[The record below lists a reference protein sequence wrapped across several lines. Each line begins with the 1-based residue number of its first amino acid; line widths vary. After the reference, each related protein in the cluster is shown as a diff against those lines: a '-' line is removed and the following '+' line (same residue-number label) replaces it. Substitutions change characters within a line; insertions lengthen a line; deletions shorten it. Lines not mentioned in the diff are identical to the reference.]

1 MDELL
6 RCFQRELPGIND
18 FLDQEADQLNGL
30 VRDVAKHIIGSGGK
44 RIRPILTI
52 LFARSLGYAKDDFH
66 AMACSLEL
74 LHSATLLHDDY
85 LDDAELRRGRPASH
99 LVFGRTETILA
110 GDALLALANQMAS
123 RYGNARL
130 SWLLAKGTMETAV
143 GEIEEI
149 SFSKNPSLNRDK
161 YLEIIIGK
169 TARLIECACRCGAA
183 LAGAT
188 PEQEDAA
195 GDFGLNLGIAFQ
207 LVDDA
212 LDYASPTSETG
223 KPEGGDLR
231 EGKVTLPLILLME
244 NGDAEQSV
252 TLLRALKEQSLT
264 DAQCQD
270 ILTRVRDGRYSEKT
284 REEAAAYVEKAKACL
299 DSFEPGEELVVLKQ
313 AADFVL
319 TRTK

>member
-1 MDELL
+1 MNQLL
-6 RCFQRELPGIND
+6 QYFQRELPGIND
-18 FLDQEADQLNGL
+18 FLDAEADQLNGL
-30 VRDVAKHIIGSGGK
+30 VKDVAKHIIGSGGK
-44 RIRPILTI
+44 RIRPMLT
-52 LFARSLGYAKDDFH
+52 LLMARAFGYRGDDFH
-66 AMACSLEL
+66 AIACSLEL

-85 LDDAELRRGRPASH
+85 LDDAELRRGREASH

-110 GDALLALANQMAS
+110 GDALLALANEMGA
-123 RYGNARL
+123 RYGIPRL
-130 SWLLAKGTMETAV
+130 SWLLAKGIMETAV

-149 SFSKNPSLNRDK
+149 EFSKKPTLDREK
-161 YLEIIIGK
+161 YMEIIIGK

-195 GDFGLNLGIAFQ
+195 GDYGLNLGIAFQ

-223 KPEGGDLR
+223 KPEGGDLK

-244 NGDAEQSV
+244 EGDAAGGEV
-252 TLLRALKEQSLT
+252 LLEALAEGSLSEE
-264 DAQCQD
+264 QCQD
-270 ILTRVRDGRYSEKT
+270 VLEQVREGRYSEKT
-284 REEAAAYVEKAKACL
+284 RDEAAAYVEKAKACL
-299 DSFEPGEELVVLKQ
+299 DGLASGEEVTVLKQ

>member
-1 MDELL
+1 MKELL
-6 RCFQRELPGIND
+6 QYFQRELPGIND
-18 FLDQEADQLNGL
+18 FLDAEAEQLNGL
-30 VRDVAKHIIGSGGK
+30 VRDVAKHILSSGGK
-44 RIRPILTI
+44 RIRPMLTL
-52 LFARSLGYAKDDFH
+52 LFARALGYERDDYH

-74 LHSATLLHDDY
+74 LHSATLLHDDF
-85 LDDAELRRGRPASH
+85 LDGADVRRGKTASH
-99 LVFGRTETILA
+99 IVFGRTETILA
-110 GDALLALANQMAS
+110 GDALLALANEMGA

-130 SWLLAKGTMETAV
+130 SWLLARGIMETAV

-149 SFSKNPSLNRDK
+149 EFSRNPSLDRLIYMN
-161 YLEIIIGK
+161 IIIGK

-195 GDFGLNLGIAFQ
+195 GEYGLNLGIAFQ

-244 NGDAEQSV
+244 DSDEAGCEV
-252 TLLRALKEQSLT
+252 LLEALKDGSLT
-264 DAQCQD
+264 DEQCEALLGQ
-270 ILTRVRDGRYSEKT
+270 VREGRYSEKT
-284 REEAAAYVEKAKACL
+284 RDEAAVFVEKAKACL
-299 DSFEPGEELVVLKQ
+299 APFGQGKEVAVLSQ

>member
-1 MDELL
+1 MDELIKY
-6 RCFQRELPGIND
+6 FHRELPGIND
-18 FLDQEADQLNGL
+18 FLDKEADQLNGL
-30 VRDVAKHIIGSGGK
+30 VKDVAKHIISSGGK
-44 RIRPILTI
+44 RIRPMLTL
-52 LFARSLGYAKDDFH
+52 LFARAFGYDRDDFY
-66 AMACSLEL
+66 AMACALEL

-85 LDDAELRRGRPASH
+85 LDDAELRRGKQAAH
-99 LVFGRTETILA
+99 VVFGRTETILA
-110 GDALLALANQMAS
+110 GDALLALANEMGA

-130 SWLLAKGTMETAV
+130 SWLLARGIMETAMGEV
-143 GEIEEI
+143 EEIE
-149 SFSKNPSLNRDK
+149 FSRNPSLDRAVYMD
-161 YLEIIIGK
+161 IIIGK

-195 GDFGLNLGIAFQ
+195 GEYGLNLGIAFQ

-244 NGDAEQSV
+244 DGDEAGCE
-252 TLLRALKEQSLT
+252 TLLEALRDKSLT
-264 DAQCQD
+264 EEQCED
-270 ILTRVRDGRYSEKT
+270 VLTQVREGRFSERT
-284 REEAAAYVEKAKACL
+284 REEAAEYVEKAKACL
-299 DSFEPGEELVVLKQ
+299 DGLGSGEEVVVLRQ